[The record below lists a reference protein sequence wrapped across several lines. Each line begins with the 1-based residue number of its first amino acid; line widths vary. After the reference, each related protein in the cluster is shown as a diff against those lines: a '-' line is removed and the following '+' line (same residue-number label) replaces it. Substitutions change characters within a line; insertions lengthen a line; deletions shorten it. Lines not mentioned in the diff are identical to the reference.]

1 MSKKDFD
8 AEIQRAIEKAMDG
21 IREEMSLRYIHDIT
35 LYTPDLVDGLQNACD
50 SLQDMIGLT
59 SKQKAYI
66 NSHYNNNSEW
76 TDAVATVI
84 NKITSNLS
92 TIVKGGHTLTKVG
105 DVHKYGN
112 FRGMY
117 VIEQTRD
124 KLVLRLYNKQA
135 GSPSG
140 SRRFETVNKQLR
152 QKFWDAWWDKVKAD
166 SKTTSHAD
174 GPINMNRGAMYRK
187 NKGTGIKRGSELPF
201 AHETTV
207 GMEAMDQLGEALD
220 LNQTFDSY
228 EGIFA
233 TDQSTLDLWQQVTDA
248 LNVEWEEEEVVN
260 VNTGKIETVR
270 IVKGSLIPRPRNL
283 PTSNV
288 NDWINIRNDL
298 QDKIKNFL
306 SKAKPVNGIS
316 AVGFEASKPFKKK
329 ARQVAGEKLIKDIL
343 KKNKGKAK
351 RTKKRNADI
360 KTGKTKRS
368 SVVKKAKVRG
378 AVKKHAKKRITV
390 LKRPTKSKERGTGRQ
405 ASTNQAKELARLKK
419 YINSRLPA
427 EVRRNHGKD
436 GAIRKRTGRFS
447 NSVEIRSMTQAQNSV
462 MIKYTYLL
470 SPYETFENTG
480 RRRWP
485 MSYNP
490 KLLIAKSI
498 RNLAEGR
505 INQKLTLRRV

>member
-1 MSKKDFD
+1 MSKENFD

-59 SKQKAYI
+59 PKQKAYI

-92 TIVKGGHTLTKVG
+92 TIVKGGHRLTKVG

-124 KLVLRLYNKQA
+124 KLVLRLYNKKA

-166 SKTTSHAD
+166 SKTTSHTD
-174 GPINMNRGAMYRK
+174 GPINMSRGGMYAT
-187 NKGTGIKRGSELPF
+187 NKATGIKRGSELPF

-260 VNTGKIETVR
+260 VSTGKIETVR

-298 QDKIKNFL
+298 QDRIKNFL
-306 SKAKPVNGIS
+306 SKAQPVDGIS
-316 AVGFEASKPFKKK
+316 AADFEASKSFKTK
-329 ARQVAGEKLIKDIL
+329 ARQVASEKLVKDIL
-343 KKNKGKAK
+343 KKTKGKAK
-351 RTKKRNADI
+351 RTKKRNTNI
-360 KTGKTKRS
+360 KTGKKKRS
-368 SVVKKAKVRG
+368 SIVKKRKTG
-378 AVKKHAKKRITV
+378 ASVKQHGKKGIRVIS
-390 LKRPTKSKERGTGRQ
+390 RPTKAKEKGTGKQ

-427 EVRRNHGKD
+427 ETRRNMGRP
-436 GAIRKRTGRFS
+436 ALINRTGRFS
-447 NSVEIRSMTQAQNSV
+447 NSVEIQSMTQAQNSI

-480 RRRWP
+480 KRRWP
-485 MSYNP
+485 LAYNP
-490 KLLIAKSI
+490 KDLIAKSI
-498 RNLAEGR
+498 RNLAQGR
-505 INQKLTLRRV
+505 IEQKLTVRRV